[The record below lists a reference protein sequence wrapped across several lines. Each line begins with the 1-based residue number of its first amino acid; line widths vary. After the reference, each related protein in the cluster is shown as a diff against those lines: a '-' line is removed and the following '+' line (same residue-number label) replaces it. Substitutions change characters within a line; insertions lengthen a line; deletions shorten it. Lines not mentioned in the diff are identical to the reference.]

1 MVKQWT
7 FVAVVAA
14 VTLLPVGAAEGRSDL
29 VSAPPFINVHVS
41 GELGSNGWH
50 IGDTTVGWS
59 FGPAGEIKSSVG
71 CDTRTV
77 DKETKGIRFTCT
89 VTNKANQ
96 SVSMTYVV
104 KLDMTPP
111 TVRPRPTRPA
121 DRNGWF
127 NHRVGFTPGGSDA
140 ISGVDTC
147 TAIPTYS
154 GPDRANARI
163 TARCR
168 NMAGHQASGT
178 FLLDYDDTAPRVRG
192 ILGRRPDR
200 YGWYARDVRVRFAGS
215 DAVSRVAGCSSKVYR
230 GPDTARASVTGWCR
244 DRAGNRR
251 NRTRWFRFS
260 KPLLEPRRGARVT
273 SAPLL
278 DWVDVPRARGY
289 NAQVW
294 HDGRKLL
301 SKWPDNS
308 RLQLHRGWRYQGT
321 KYRLRR
327 GETYKVYVWPRFRRG
342 YGRLVGRGSFTFVRS
357 SSGLVEV
364 AAAGLE
370 PATHGL

>member
-7 FVAVVAA
+7 FVAFVAA
-14 VTLLPVGAAEGRSDL
+14 VTLLPVGAAAQTDTT
-29 VSAPPFINVHVS
+29 PPIITVRVT
-41 GELGSNGWH
+41 GALGLNGWH
-50 IGDTTVGWS
+50 VQDTTVGWTYS
-59 FGPAGEIKSSVG
+59 DPESGISSTTG
-71 CDTRTV
+71 CDVNTV
-77 DKETKGIRFTCT
+77 RDETTGRSLTCRATNGVGLT
-89 VTNKANQ
+89 VST
-96 SVSMTYVV
+96 TYVV
-104 KLDMTPP
+104 KLDERPP
-111 TVRPRPTRPA
+111 TVNPRPTRPA

-127 NHRVGFTPGGSDA
+127 NHGVDFTPGGSDA
-140 ISGVDTC
+140 FSGVDTC
-147 TAIPTYS
+147 NPIPTYS
-154 GPDRANARI
+154 GPDRGNARI

-168 NMAGHQASGT
+168 DKAGHQGTGT
-178 FLLDYDDTAPRVRG
+178 FLLDYDDTAPTVRG

-200 YGWYARDVRVRFAGS
+200 YGWYARDVRVRFAGN

-244 DRAGNRR
+244 DRAGNQR
-251 NRTRWFRFS
+251 NRTRWFKFS

-278 DWVDVPRARGY
+278 DWVDVPRALGY

-301 SKWPDNS
+301 SKWPEKS
-308 RLQLHRGWRYQGT
+308 RLQLHRTWRFQGT
-321 KYRLRR
+321 TYRLRR
-327 GETYKVYVWPRFRRG
+327 GEAYKVYVWPRFRKG
-342 YGRLVGRGSFTFVRS
+342 YGRLVGRGSFTFVRD
-357 SSGLVEV
+357 SSGLVEI